1 MGTTWFVLGKGVA
14 VAIASQFEFGDDR
27 TRAVRSIESIESGR
41 GWCNVVPCVVEDIPD
56 IKINF
61 TGIWVKRGVDE
72 ASYVTSPPRN
82 GVEQP
87 SSLGILHLRGRLGR
101 DRIAALLGGAPYILR
116 QDHSQRGLLLDVP
129 VGTPA
134 SQVLDAMC
142 TMTASLCDFEM
153 TGNWRMD
160 LYVRQ

>member
-1 MGTTWFVLGKGVA
+1 MTSTWFVLNKDVT
-14 VAIASQFEFGDDR
+14 VTIASHFEFGDDR
-27 TRAVRSIESIESGR
+27 AQAIRSLESIDSGK
-41 GWCNVVPCVVEDIPD
+41 GWCNVVPCVDEDIPD

-72 ASYVTSPPRN
+72 ASFVTSPPRN
-82 GVEQP
+82 GLAQP
-87 SSLGILHLRGRLGR
+87 SSLGVLHLRGRLGR
-101 DRIAALLGGAPYILR
+101 ERIATLLGDAPFILR
-116 QDHSQRGLLLDVP
+116 QDHSQRGLLFDVP

-134 SQVLDAMC
+134 SQVLDVMC
-142 TMTASLCDFEM
+142 SMTTSLCDFEM